1 MEIKPISLHL
11 CRNEAIGDSG
21 VAALSAAIRTIS
33 SRNEGVVIFDCLD
46 LSACGVGNAGV
57 EALSIAFEKNPCC
70 VRHLILSDNQ
80 ISDEGAAALGRALSA
95 DVERRGLDT
104 LDLSNNKDIGDSGAS
119 AIALALEK
127 RMISNI
133 IIRSCQIHAD
143 GASSFGKA
151 LKSLVSGPTPHSL
164 NIDLSGNPLGI
175 LRKKAKS
182 GGYSATAIKSKASAT
197 TAAYMSLINK
207 TVQKGLKDLG
217 VAGPSTVESD
227 DEEEGEMDEE
237 QDKNNEESKK
247 KCGLIALA
255 NAFLDTD
262 QHNNDESAGD
272 AVHSN
277 PVSAVEKFPSIQLGL
292 RRCSLDTMAAEALA
306 AVIQKARESFSID
319 LAMDA
324 TMNYVLEDKMVE
336 ALRGDSDRQNYLHE
350 MAERHLEAMEL
361 LRIAKQRAM
370 VAAEA
375 AAARAKHEAHLENSW
390 GASVEM
396 GEEEDWEE
404 DLSDDGFDEERDSD
418 QEYEEDGEEW

>member
-1 MEIKPISLHL
+1 M
-11 CRNEAIGDSG
+11 
-21 VAALSAAIRTIS
+21 
-33 SRNEGVVIFDCLD
+33 IFDCLD
-46 LSACGVGNAGV
+46 LSACGVGDAGV

-80 ISDEGAAALGRALSA
+80 ISDEGADALGRALSA
-95 DVERRGLDT
+95 DVKRRGLDT
-104 LDLSNNKDIGDSGAS
+104 LDLSHNKDIGDSGAS

-207 TVQKGLKDLG
+207 TVKKGLKDIG

-227 DEEEGEMDEE
+227 DEEEGDLDEE
-237 QDKNNEESKK
+237 QGKNNEESKK

-262 QHNNDESAGD
+262 NDDESAGD
-272 AVHSN
+272 VAHSN
-277 PVSAVEKFPSIQLGL
+277 PVSAGAKSPSILLGL
-292 RRCSLDTMAAEALA
+292 RRCSLDTLAAEALA

-319 LAMDA
+319 LAIDA
-324 TMNYVLEDKMVE
+324 TMNYVLEDEMVE
-336 ALRGDSDRQNYLHE
+336 ALRGNSDRQNYLHE
-350 MAERHLEAMEL
+350 MAERHLEAMEF
-361 LRIAKQRAM
+361 LRIAKQRAA
-370 VAAEA
+370 VAAQA
-375 AAARAKHEAHLENSW
+375 AAARAKHEARLENAW

-396 GEEEDWEE
+396 GEEEEDWEE
-404 DLSDDGFDEERDSD
+404 DLDDDGFDEERDSD
-418 QEYEEDGEEW
+418 QDYEEEDEGEEW

>member
-1 MEIKPISLHL
+1 VEIKPISLHL

-33 SRNEGVVIFDCLD
+33 SKNEGVVIFDCLD
-46 LSACGVGNAGV
+46 LSACGVGDAGV

-70 VRHLILSDNQ
+70 VRHLILSDNH

-95 DVERRGLDT
+95 DVKRRGLDT
-104 LDLSNNKDIGDSGAS
+104 LDLSNNKDIGDSGAT

-133 IIRSCQIHAD
+133 VIRSCQIHAD

-151 LKSLVSGPTPHSL
+151 LKSLVSGAMPPSL

-227 DEEEGEMDEE
+227 DEEEGDMDEE
-237 QDKNNEESKK
+237 QDKNNAESKK

-262 QHNNDESAGD
+262 TDDESAGD
-272 AVHSN
+272 AAHSN
-277 PVSAVEKFPSIQLGL
+277 PVSAAGRVPSIRLDL
-292 RRCSLDTMAAEALA
+292 RRCWLDTLAAEALA
-306 AVIQKARESFSID
+306 AVVQKAKESFSID
-319 LAMDA
+319 LTMDA
-324 TMNYVLEDKMVE
+324 TMNYVLEDEMVE
-336 ALRGDSDRQNYLHE
+336 ALRGDSAHRDFLHE
-350 MAERHLEAMEL
+350 MAERHLEAMEFI
-361 LRIAKQRAM
+361 RISKQRAK

-375 AAARAKHEAHLENSW
+375 AAARAKHEVRLENAW

-396 GEEEDWEE
+396 GKEDEWEE
-404 DLSDDGFDEERDSD
+404 DLDDDGFDEEWDSD
-418 QEYEEDGEEW
+418 QDYEEEDEGDEW

>member
-1 MEIKPISLHL
+1 
-11 CRNEAIGDSG
+11 
-21 VAALSAAIRTIS
+21 
-33 SRNEGVVIFDCLD
+33 
-46 LSACGVGNAGV
+46 V

-70 VRHLILSDNQ
+70 VRHLILSDNR

-95 DVERRGLDT
+95 DVTRRGLDT

-127 RMISNI
+127 RMVANI

-143 GASSFGKA
+143 GASSFGQA
-151 LKSLVSGPTPHSL
+151 LKSLVSGPMPHSSL

-197 TAAYMSLINK
+197 TAAYMNLINK
-207 TVQKGLKDLG
+207 TVQKGLKDFG
-217 VAGPSTVESD
+217 VSGPSTVESD

-237 QDKNNEESKK
+237 QDKNKEESKK

-262 QHNNDESAGD
+262 NNDESAGD
-272 AVHSN
+272 AADSH
-277 PVSAVEKFPSIQLGL
+277 PVSTGEKSPSIRLGL

-306 AVIQKARESFSID
+306 AVVQKARGSFSID
-319 LAMDA
+319 LTMDA
-324 TMNYVLEDKMVE
+324 TMNYVLEDEMVE
-336 ALRGDSDRQNYLHE
+336 ALRGDSGRQDYLHE
-350 MAERHLEAMEL
+350 MAERHLEAMEF

-370 VAAEA
+370 VAAQA

-396 GEEEDWEE
+396 GEEEEDWEE
-404 DLSDDGFDEERDSD
+404 DLEDDGFDEEWDSD
-418 QEYEEDGEEW
+418 QDYEAEDW